1 MLVSYDQVRN
11 DRVKDE
17 TEKVKSILSRTLFK
31 DIDHSILSVEIELD
45 GDMEVDGFCTQEG
58 EYDYTIELRKGI
70 KGEDLMRTLIH
81 EFIHIYQ
88 YVAGDLRQE
97 HIDGLGPRMI
107 WKGED
112 LTHLDY
118 NDRPWEIEAH
128 SLEDTLYKE
137 MFVPS

>member
-1 MLVSYDQVRN
+1 MLLSYDQVRN
-11 DRVKDE
+11 DRIKHE
-17 TEKVKSILSRTLFK
+17 AEKVRSIMSRTLFK
-31 DIDHSILSVEIELD
+31 DIDQSILSVEIELD

-88 YVAGDLRQE
+88 YIVGDLRQE

-128 SLEDTLYKE
+128 QLEECFYLNLFQK
-137 MFVPS
+137 